1 MNTTT
6 YTTSF
11 ADVCSSKQKHIV
23 HERIFLVPFTAQTV
37 THIAYEAAQGCHDR
51 MNTRHQASMRAQSMP
66 IAVLLRRRAAKQAIG
81 KCLV

>member
-1 MNTTT
+1 M
-6 YTTSF
+6 
-11 ADVCSSKQKHIV
+11 
-23 HERIFLVPFTAQTV
+23 PFTAQTV

-66 IAVLLRRRAAKQAIG
+66 IAVLLRRHAAKQAIG